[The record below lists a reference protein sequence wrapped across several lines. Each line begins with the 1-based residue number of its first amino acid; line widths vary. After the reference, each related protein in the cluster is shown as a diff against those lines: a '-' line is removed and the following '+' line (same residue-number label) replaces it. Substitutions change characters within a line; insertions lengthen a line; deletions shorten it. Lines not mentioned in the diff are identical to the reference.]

1 MKRSQSLEN
10 ITDMTD
16 YGPQKKSIKHKFLN
30 FDLFGQPVTFS
41 IRGREKFDT
50 YLGACCS
57 ILLILFMI
65 ALTLLVTARA
75 ITDDPIQEY
84 QQLRLPGYFNVDE
97 VIDFEESDIFFAVGL
112 SRTTNF

>member
-84 QQLRLPGYFNVDE
+84 
-97 VIDFEESDIFFAVGL
+97 
-112 SRTTNF
+112 